1 MPSSDPAR
9 ITPLAA
15 EKARICILAARLR
28 TRRMT
33 FTDIAAELGL
43 SSPAA
48 AKQAVSV
55 GLGLLPSEN
64 FAEARREAADEL
76 DEMARGA
83 WEVIDN
89 PGLATTVSG
98 KLILDPDTDRA
109 MPDRQAE
116 IAARKLLLE
125 IHKERRKLFG
135 VDAPKQSV
143 TFSGNLEDLRA
154 EVERK
159 QRELTALEQGG
170 DDGLAGG
177 ASVPAI
183 PPRRPPN
190 GSGGVTLMP
199 PRE

>member
-64 FAEARREAADEL
+64 FAEARREAREEL

-98 KLILDPDTDRA
+98 KLILDPDTGRA

-116 IAARKLLLE
+116 IAARRLLLE
-125 IHKERRKLFG
+125 IHKERRKLDG

-143 TFSGNLEDLRA
+143 SFTGNLEDLRA
-154 EVERK
+154 EVERR
-159 QRELTALEQGG
+159 QRELAALEQGG
-170 DDGLAGG
+170 DAG
-177 ASVPAI
+177 SVTPLPERQA
-183 PPRRPPN
+183 
-190 GSGGVTLMP
+190 
-199 PRE
+199 

>member
-15 EKARICILAARLR
+15 EKARICILAARMR
-28 TRRMT
+28 TRRT
-33 FTDIAAELGL
+33 AFTDIAAELGL
-43 SSPAA
+43 RDAAA

-64 FAEARREAADEL
+64 FAEARREAREEL

-98 KLILDPDTDRA
+98 KLILEPGTNRA

-125 IHKERRKLFG
+125 IHKERRKLDG
-135 VDAPKQSV
+135 VDAIKQSV
-143 TFSGNLEDLRA
+143 TFSGSLEELRA
-154 EVERK
+154 ELERK
-159 QRELTALEQGG
+159 QRELAAIEQGG

-177 ASVPAI
+177 ASVPAV

-190 GSGGVTLMP
+190 GSGGVSLMT